1 MIVTM
6 EATPFL
12 LCGSNMQT
20 LAFEPLSFA
29 PVAFEPLSF
38 APVAFEPLSFL
49 PVPFALRLFLLLLL
63 AAWSRVYAFSFSFSF
78 TMTQHTYIS
87 CDQNERFGSNDIVS
101 MKPCRL

>member
-29 PVAFEPLSF
+29 PVAFK
-38 APVAFEPLSFL
+38 ALSFL